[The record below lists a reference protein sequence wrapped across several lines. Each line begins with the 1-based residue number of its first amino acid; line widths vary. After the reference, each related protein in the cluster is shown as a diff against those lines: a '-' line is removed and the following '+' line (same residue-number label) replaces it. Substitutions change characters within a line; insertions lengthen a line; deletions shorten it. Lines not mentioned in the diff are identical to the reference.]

1 MAMDMVVVV
10 VVVVGARLRM
20 LILMDMRR
28 GMGLGVELG
37 WGMVWEG
44 LGRLRR
50 IRGMFWFWICVW
62 GEKGRVGKRGWVM
75 DVRMGMGMGWNK
87 RRAGSLDQE
96 NQEG

>member
-1 MAMDMVVVV
+1 
-10 VVVVGARLRM
+10 
-20 LILMDMRR
+20 
-28 GMGLGVELG
+28 
-37 WGMVWEG
+37 
-44 LGRLRR
+44 
-50 IRGMFWFWICVW
+50 MFWFWICVW